1 MSKKAKFG
9 WVTEGNMA
17 LLADLY
23 EFTMAQSYLRCGRN
37 EKATFELFVR
47 HLPKNRSFLVS
58 AGLEQALLFLERM
71 RFTEDSI
78 DYLRTLNM
86 FSKDFLTYLKNF
98 RFTGTVYAIPEGEIY
113 FPNEPVIVVTA
124 PRIEAQIV
132 ETFLLNTFNFHSLI
146 ASKASRIV
154 IAAEGRAVLDFS
166 PRRDHGTDAAIKA
179 ARASFIAGCLGT
191 SNVAA
196 GREFGIPVFGTMAH
210 SYVMSFGSEIESFR
224 EFVRDFPD
232 NSILLI
238 DTYDVIEGA
247 KNAITVGKELGK
259 AGRKLKGVRIDSG
272 NLAHLSRRVR
282 TMLDEAGF
290 KFAKIVLSG
299 DLNEYRIKE
308 LIHKGAEADVFGVGT
323 EMGTSKDAPALGGIY
338 KLIEDNLGP
347 KMKFSE
353 GKLTLPGKKSVF
365 RVLGSD
371 GKFKRDLIAVE
382 GEKIKLK
389 NAYTILTKVM
399 EKGNIVYD
407 LPSLFKIRERFLENL
422 QRFPDC
428 LKQIEETL
436 EYKVKISPSLKNM
449 IDKISSELAK
459 N

>member
-1 MSKKAKFG
+1 
-9 WVTEGNMA
+9 MA
-17 LLADLY
+17 LLTDLY
-23 EFTMAQSYLRCGRN
+23 ELTMAQSYLRCGRN

-47 HLPKNRSFLVS
+47 HLPKNRSFLLS
-58 AGLEQALLFLERM
+58 AGLEQILLFLERM

-78 DYLRTLNM
+78 DYLLTLSI
-86 FSKDFLTYLKNF
+86 FSRDFLAYLKNF
-98 RFTGTVYAIPEGEIY
+98 RFTGTVYAISEGEIY

-179 ARASFIAGCLGT
+179 ARASFIAGCVGT
-191 SNVAA
+191 SNVVA

-238 DTYDVIEGA
+238 DTYDVIGGA
-247 KNAITVGKELGK
+247 KNAITVGKEIEK

-272 NLAHLSRRVR
+272 DLAHLSRRVR
-282 TMLDEAGF
+282 IMLDEAGF
-290 KFAKIVLSG
+290 KFVKIVLSG

-308 LIHKGAEADVFGVGT
+308 LIQRGAEADVFGVGT

-347 KMKFSE
+347 KMKLSE

-365 RVLGSD
+365 RILGSD
-371 GKFKRDLIAVE
+371 GKFERDLIAVE

-389 NAYTILTKVM
+389 NAYPILTKVM

-407 LPSLFKIRERFLENL
+407 LPSLSKIRERFLENL
-422 QRFPDC
+422 QRLPDC
-428 LKQIEETL
+428 LKNIEETQ

-449 IDKISSELAK
+449 IYKIRSELA
-459 N
+459 